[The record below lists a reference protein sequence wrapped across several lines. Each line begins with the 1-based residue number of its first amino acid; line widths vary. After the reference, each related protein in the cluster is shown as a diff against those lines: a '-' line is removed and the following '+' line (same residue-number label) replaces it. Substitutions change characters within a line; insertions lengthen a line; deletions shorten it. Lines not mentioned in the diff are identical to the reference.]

1 MVLLMASPVFCF
13 SPGWTGMDVSLHL
26 TLPFAILIV
35 ELLVSVIVEKLLK

>member
-1 MVLLMASPVFCF
+1 MVLLMASPVF
-13 SPGWTGMDVSLHL
+13 VSHQDGQGGSQL